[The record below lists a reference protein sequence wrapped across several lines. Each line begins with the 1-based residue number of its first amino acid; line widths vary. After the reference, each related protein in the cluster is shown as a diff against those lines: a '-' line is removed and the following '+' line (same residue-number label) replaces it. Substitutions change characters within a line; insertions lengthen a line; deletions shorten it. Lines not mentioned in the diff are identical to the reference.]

1 VATGANDVANSFS
14 TAVAAK
20 TITHRQA
27 IVLAFFAEF
36 TGAMVLGSSV
46 TGAFVQ
52 LCIVCMVCMYVYDIF
67 SSMYDMYGMCGMYV
81 CVCELVHYG
90 M

>member
-1 VATGANDVANSFS
+1 MATGANDVANSFS

-36 TGAMVLGSSV
+36 TGAMVLG
-46 TGAFVQ
+46 
-52 LCIVCMVCMYVYDIF
+52 
-67 SSMYDMYGMCGMYV
+67 
-81 CVCELVHYG
+81 
-90 M
+90 

>member
-46 TGAFVQ
+46 TDTVFLIFGPEWQQEPHLERVCSGACS
-52 LCIVCMVCMYVYDIF
+52 L
-67 SSMYDMYGMCGMYV
+67 
-81 CVCELVHYG
+81 LT
-90 M
+90 